1 MGRWNTEKRGI
12 DMAKRQTHLEKAIAN
27 LDEKIGALQLARQH
41 LVEQQT
47 AKPATKKPRAKL
59 PDVADGGQR

>member
-1 MGRWNTEKRGI
+1 
-12 DMAKRQTHLEKAIAN
+12 MAKRQTHLEKAIAN

-47 AKPATKKPRAKL
+47 SKPATKKPRG
-59 PDVADGGQR
+59 VARAPEASHE